1 MPHKKNTLLEKNSD
15 RTRIALLR
23 RVARALGGKETGMID
38 RIILENFNSLR
49 EVDLSLEF
57 LDALRVL
64 QGIGNEFTI
73 SEILDGKPLFIWSTY
88 AEGPAERMRPA
99 EAARG
104 VAA

>member
-15 RTRIALLR
+15 RTHIALLR
-23 RVARALGGKETGMID
+23 TVAHALGGKETGMID
-38 RIILENFNSLR
+38 RIIVENFKSLR
-49 EVDLSLEF
+49 KVDRSLEF

-64 QGIGNEFTI
+64 QGIGNGFTI

-88 AEGPAERMRPA
+88 AAGPAERMRPA